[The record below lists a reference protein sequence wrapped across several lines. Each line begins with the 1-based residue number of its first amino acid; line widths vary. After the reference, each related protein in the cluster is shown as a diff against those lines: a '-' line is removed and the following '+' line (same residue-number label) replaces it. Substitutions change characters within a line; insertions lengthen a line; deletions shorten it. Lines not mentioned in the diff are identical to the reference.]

1 MQQIGFLLQKLIVN
15 STCFGHHYTHHQELQ
30 SIIQVVYGML
40 QTGHITYSSTP
51 DQQPVNQSTKYHRQQ
66 PPV

>member
-1 MQQIGFLLQKLIVN
+1 MQQIGFLLQKLIVS